1 MGSACACCHQTGAES
16 VELANAD
23 DTAGGK
29 KAAVLEVKEKKGV
42 KFGVGEDEDEVADT
56 VEYISDS
63 SEYDSEEGY
72 VQPIEDKEIA
82 RNKRRNQTFYLLN
95 QSNQKD
101 CARKSWN
108 DAMAMVRQASS
119 VSSMSEVEN
128 PDNLG
133 SKKTEAERVKDEMLD
148 KVSDFVDKAYD
159 ILPAE
164 ICLAD
169 VEKLVS
175 EEEWRKIQMMPLF
188 DRFCRKLDYFYDV
201 GVSCCQKDE
210 DWLEVYN
217 NGTGA
222 QTIHGLIDPN
232 DNHVLYY
239 RVRAH
244 IPTKLSDVMAVANE
258 IQLMQSWNSLV
269 VKEPEV
275 IGRRTAH
282 YMVLNYQI
290 SALAGMYKVDVLN
303 EIRRFSD
310 VQGGFLAEYIMSV
323 AKDHPSYKEPEK
335 GYKRM
340 QTEMKNVICACGEN
354 NCVLIQVGKLKL
366 PFSASK
372 WLAKTIGQVAG
383 KFVVGALV
391 SNSLRA
397 KEPNSP
403 WQKPVEEDK
412 LGLYHRLAEC
422 SKAPGSIE
430 RDPGTSGTIPEFEL
444 EHFFSS
450 RRFYRK
456 SARRSRAGLPV
467 TRGSAGGRA
476 SSASQSAED
485 E

>member
-1 MGSACACCHQTGAES
+1 MGSACCCAPADGATS

-23 DTAGGK
+23 DSK
-29 KAAVLEVKEKKGV
+29 KEKKGV
-42 KFGVGEDEDEVADT
+42 KFGGGEDGEDD
-56 VEYISDS
+56 VELISEDS
-63 SEYDSEEGY
+63 SDYDSEYGY
-72 VQPIEDKEIA
+72 SKSDDLEEVK

-95 QSNQKD
+95 DTDKKD
-101 CARKSWN
+101 DARRSWN
-108 DAMAMVRQASS
+108 DAMRMQHSAST
-119 VSSMSEVEN
+119 VS
-128 PDNLG
+128 
-133 SKKTEAERVKDEMLD
+133 EAEDKSEAEKVKDEMLH
-148 KVSDFVDKAYD
+148 KVEDFVDKAYD

-164 ICLAD
+164 MCLAD
-169 VEKLVS
+169 VEKLVT
-175 EEEWRKIQMMPLF
+175 EDEWRQIQMTPLF

-201 GVSCCQKDE
+201 GISCCQKNE

-217 NGTGA
+217 SGNGM

-244 IPTKLSDVMAVANE
+244 IPTKLTHVMAVANE
-258 IQLMQSWNSLV
+258 IQLMPIWNSLV
-269 VKEPEV
+269 VKDPEV

-310 VQGGFLAEYIMSV
+310 VNGGFLAEYIMSV

-340 QTEMKNVICACGEN
+340 QTEMKNVICACGED
-354 NCVLIQVGKLKL
+354 NCVLIQVGKIKL

-383 KFVVGALV
+383 KFIVGALV
-391 SNSLRA
+391 NNSLRA
-397 KEPNSP
+397 KEPGNP
-403 WQKPVEEDK
+403 WEAPMAEDK

-422 SKAPGSIE
+422 IRAPGSVA
-430 RDPGTSGTIPEFEL
+430 RDPGKGDSIPEFEL

-456 SARRSRAGLPV
+456 SARRSRIGLPV
-467 TRGSAGGRA
+467 LRGSGRTSSKEKPMTDSGTASELSQRA
-476 SSASQSAED
+476 SESENT
-485 E
+485 